1 VAISVG
7 ANGQVLVAD
16 STCASGLKWAAS
28 SSGTVSNVAT
38 GTGLTGGPIT
48 STGTIALANTA
59 VTPGSYTYAAF
70 AVDAQGRLTAAA
82 NGCTPLLV
90 CNFDVK
96 GDLLAGTGND
106 SFARIPV
113 GTAGQVLSVNAS
125 CATGLQWVTPVS
137 GTVTSVI
144 AGTGLSGGTITST
157 GTIALSNTTVASGSY
172 TYSAIT
178 VDPQGRITAAS
189 NGCTPVLS
197 CCINAKGDLL
207 VGTADNAYTR
217 QVVGTNGQALLACS
231 TCASGVVW
239 DTVPGTQF
247 ATPTVPGINYGAYCN
262 TSLAVGGC
270 AGTAIAAT
278 GPITSVFLGGCAG
291 RLATAASSNNVAV
304 GWKALQGAIQGD
316 NNIAIGK
323 EAGAYVAVANTT
335 CQNVLIGSY
344 AAQAL
349 NGNNTIAIGFCAAAN
364 PVGNSTSNS
373 VFIGTRA
380 GLNSEA
386 DNSVM
391 IGSEAG
397 AYNDQGGNT
406 FLGYLSGQCSQ
417 GSNNVFLGNQ
427 AAVRACATDAIAIGL
442 ESIYGAGV
450 KDGTVAL
457 GRKAFYNLG
466 NGCENVAIGRNAGSG
481 FRAGD
486 RTIQI
491 GYCSGTRYA
500 VCGQDFIV
508 IGSNSSLGRDG
519 DSTVCG
525 ITIGPN
531 LQPQSGCVWLGYGGM
546 QSAWFNLSLGGWSFT
561 SDRSTKKN
569 ITALGVNGENFI
581 NSLRPSTYTHCF
593 ADGECAVGFIAQD
606 VQKSLEDHGVEYINN
621 LVTGGESEET
631 KLGLTTTSLVPFLVK
646 AVQELS
652 AKVASLEAKLAE

>member
-1 VAISVG
+1 
-7 ANGQVLVAD
+7 
-16 STCASGLKWAAS
+16 
-28 SSGTVSNVAT
+28 
-38 GTGLTGGPIT
+38 
-48 STGTIALANTA
+48 
-59 VTPGSYTYAAF
+59 
-70 AVDAQGRLTAAA
+70 
-82 NGCTPLLV
+82 
-90 CNFDVK
+90 
-96 GDLLAGTGND
+96 
-106 SFARIPV
+106 
-113 GTAGQVLSVNAS
+113 
-125 CATGLQWVTPVS
+125 
-137 GTVTSVI
+137 
-144 AGTGLSGGTITST
+144 
-157 GTIALSNTTVASGSY
+157 
-172 TYSAIT
+172 
-178 VDPQGRITAAS
+178 
-189 NGCTPVLS
+189 
-197 CCINAKGDLL
+197 
-207 VGTADNAYTR
+207 
-217 QVVGTNGQALLACS
+217 
-231 TCASGVVW
+231 
-239 DTVPGTQF
+239 
-247 ATPTVPGINYGAYCN
+247 
-262 TSLAVGGC
+262 
-270 AGTAIAAT
+270 
-278 GPITSVFLGGCAG
+278 
-291 RLATAASSNNVAV
+291 VAV
-304 GWKALQGAIQGD
+304 GWKALQSAIQGD

-380 GLNSEA
+380 GLSSEA

-417 GSNNVFLGNQ
+417 GANNVFLGNQ
-427 AAVRACATDAIAIGL
+427 VGVNPEASEAIAIGTL
-442 ESIYGAGV
+442 ALNANGL
-450 KDGTVAL
+450 KDGSVAI
-457 GRKAFYNLG
+457 GRQALYNLG
-466 NGCENVAIGRNAGSG
+466 NGCENVAIGRYAGCG
-481 FRAGD
+481 FTAGD
-486 RTIQI
+486 CTIQI
-491 GYCSGTRYA
+491 GYCAGAAYSVSG
-500 VCGQDFIV
+500 QNFIV
-508 IGSNSSLGRDG
+508 IGSNSSIGRNG
-519 DSTVCG
+519 DTTVCG
-525 ITIGPN
+525 IAIGPN
-531 LQPQSGCVWLGYGGM
+531 LTPQSGCVWLGYGGM